1 MPDDG
6 LDVTPSDLIC
16 YHNFPLRQMKKP
28 RRRELRNLAEGR
40 GASRWQTWASNTGCQ
55 LARLPCRPPP
65 QEETGLRLCW
75 VSKWIVNRSTERFQ
89 ETLQACEVPA
99 APQTWRACVRVCLF
113 RAVPEATETYSSPCP
128 TVAGGRGGPVPV
140 TLPTAAVS
148 EPPGLTCLWSP
159 RHVTGAPAGFTR
171 VQRCFACVHAGPF
184 SLPPH
189 PLGAPC

>member
-6 LDVTPSDLIC
+6 LDVMPSDLIC

-40 GASRWQTWASNTGCQ
+40 GSSRWQTWASNTGCQ

-75 VSKWIVNRSTERFQ
+75 VPKWVVNRSIERFQ
-89 ETLQACEVPA
+89 ETPQACEVPA

-113 RAVPEATETYSSPCP
+113 RAVPEATETHSSPCP
-128 TVAGGRGGPVPV
+128 AVAGGRGDPVPV
-140 TLPTAAVS
+140 TLPTGRCFRASRPYLSLVPA
-148 EPPGLTCLWSP
+148 P
-159 RHVTGAPAGFTR
+159 RHGGSSR
-171 VQRCFACVHAGPF
+171 LHAGPAV
-184 SLPPH
+184 LC
-189 PLGAPC
+189 LCAC